1 MADTSSDKSLNFL
14 FVEILE
20 NILRL
25 AESPGEC
32 GTYITEQI
40 RELIGVRTVAL
51 MQCMPSPERA
61 AYELM
66 SVCPGRMRS
75 DAFVAA
81 MQRLATASGALQ
93 GPQVWSAEVSPPEV
107 QGLLA
112 AVGRGTTLVFP
123 LDAGGE
129 RVGVLV
135 LLDVM
140 ESTGLDTIYASL
152 ARLSGVLALVLRNSL
167 LYRDLEAKVAERT
180 DTLLWQSRV
189 DAALAELYPP
199 LISPYATFRDVA
211 VIVLEKAKELTGS
224 EHGYVGII
232 DGETGVMHLNLATD
246 MLAGDVFFA
255 VPPGG
260 ELSFIP
266 SGEGRYGGLWGHSLN
281 TRKPFYTNDPS
292 GHPAA
297 QGVPRGHI
305 PVHRLLSVPVVL
317 GSSLVAQIAL
327 ANPPRDY
334 TDRDLEAI
342 CRVSEFLALAI
353 QRLRSEEEILRLNA
367 DLEQRVH
374 ERTAQLE
381 ASNRE
386 LESFCYS
393 VSHDLRAP
401 LRHIEG
407 YSALVVEDYC
417 REISEEAGEYLRRIR
432 EATARMDQLI
442 DAMLNLSRLSLEPLR
457 RVPFDLSQLVRKVAD
472 ELALSAPERS
482 VTFRIA
488 AGVRVHADPVL
499 MGVVVNNLLHNAW
512 KYTARREDACVEFG
526 TVEAGD
532 EPVYFVRDNG
542 AGFDMR
548 YVGKLFGAFQRLHAA
563 SEFEGIGIG
572 LATVQRV
579 IHRHGGTIRAEGKP
593 GEGACFSFTLGSAAA
608 AAVPAASG
616 DPA

>member
-1 MADTSSDKSLNFL
+1 MTDISSDKSLNFL

-51 MQCMPSPERA
+51 MRLPSSKCLD
-61 AYELM
+61 YELM
-66 SVCPGRMRS
+66 SVCPARMRS
-75 DAFVAA
+75 DAFVSLMQQLA
-81 MQRLATASGALQ
+81 MASNNIQ
-93 GPQVWSAEVSPPEV
+93 GPQFWSVEVSPPEV
-107 QGLLA
+107 KELLVA
-112 AVGRGTTLVFP
+112 GGMGTTLVFP

-129 RVGVLV
+129 RVGVLM
-135 LLDVM
+135 LLDIM

-189 DAALAELYPP
+189 DAALAELYAP

-232 DGETGVMHLNLATD
+232 DQETGVMHLNLTTD
-246 MLAGDVFFA
+246 KMEGAGHFA
-255 VPPGG
+255 VPSGG
-260 ELSFIP
+260 ELLFAP
-266 SGEGRYGGLWGHSLN
+266 NEVGRYGGLWGYSLN

-292 GHPAA
+292 VHPAA

-305 PVHRLLSVPVVL
+305 PIHRLLSVPVVL
-317 GSSLVAQIAL
+317 GSSLVAQISL

-334 TDRDLEAI
+334 TDRDLDAI

-353 QRLRSEEEILRLNA
+353 QRLRSEEEIRRLNA
-367 DLEQRVH
+367 DLEQRVC

-407 YSALVVEDYC
+407 YSALVMEDFA
-417 REISEEAGEYLRRIR
+417 REISDGAGEYLRRIR
-432 EATARMDQLI
+432 DATARMDKLI

-457 RVPFDLSQLVRKVAD
+457 RIPFDLSQLVRKVAD
-472 ELALSAPERS
+472 DLVLSAPGRS
-482 VTFRIA
+482 VTFKIA
-488 AGVRVHADPVL
+488 DEVRVHADPVL
-499 MGVVVNNLLHNAW
+499 MEVVVNNLLNNAL
-512 KYTARREDACVEFG
+512 KYTAKKEDALIEFG
-526 TVEAGD
+526 TLEAGD

-548 YVGKLFGAFQRLHAA
+548 YVGKLFGAFQRLHSAN
-563 SEFEGIGIG
+563 EFEGIGIG

-593 GEGACFSFTLGSAAA
+593 GEGACFFFTLGGAAA
-608 AAVPAASG
+608 AAASG

>member
-1 MADTSSDKSLNFL
+1 MADISSDKSLNFL

-40 RELIGVRTVAL
+40 RELIGVRAVAL
-51 MQCMPSPERA
+51 MRCLPSSKCVD
-61 AYELM
+61 YELM

-81 MQRLATASGALQ
+81 IRQIAAASSAMQ
-93 GPQVWSAEVSPPEV
+93 GPQVWSAGISPPEV
-107 QGLLA
+107 RQLLDSM
-112 AVGRGTTLVFP
+112 GEGETLIIP

-129 RVGVLV
+129 RVG
-135 LLDVM
+135 LLMLLNIM
-140 ESTGLDTIYASL
+140 ESPGLETIYASL

-167 LYRDLEAKVAERT
+167 LYRELEAKVAERT
-180 DTLLWQSRV
+180 DTLLWKSRV

-232 DGETGVMHLNLATD
+232 DRETGVMHLNLATD
-246 MLAGDVFFA
+246 MMDGDGSSPL
-255 VPPGG
+255 PPGG
-260 ELSFIP
+260 ELSFSP
-266 SGEGRYGGLWGHSLN
+266 HGDGSYGGLWGHSLN

-297 QGVPRGHI
+297 QGVPPGHI
-305 PVHRLLSVPVVL
+305 PVHRLLSVPVFL
-317 GSSLVAQIAL
+317 GSSLVAQISL

-334 TDRDLEAI
+334 TDRDLDAI
-342 CRVSEFLALAI
+342 CRVSEFLALSI
-353 QRLRSEEEILRLNA
+353 QRLRSEEEIRRLNA
-367 DLEQRVH
+367 DLEQRVR

-407 YSALVVEDYC
+407 YSALVTEDYC
-417 REISEEAGEYLRRIR
+417 REISDEAREYLRRIR
-432 EATARMDQLI
+432 DATTKMDHLI

-457 RVPFDLSQLVRKVAD
+457 RVPLDLSQLVRKVAD
-472 ELALSAPERS
+472 ELALSAPERT

-488 AGVRVHADPVL
+488 DGVRVHADPVL
-499 MGVVVNNLLHNAW
+499 MGVVVTNLLHNAW
-512 KYTARREDACVEFG
+512 KYTAKREDACVEFG
-526 TVEAGD
+526 TLESGD
-532 EPVYFVRDNG
+532 GPVYFVRDNG

-548 YVGKLFGAFQRLHAA
+548 YAGKLFGAFQRLHSAV
-563 SEFEGIGIG
+563 EFEGIGIG

-593 GEGACFSFTLGSAAA
+593 GEGACFSFTLGSSAA

-616 DPA
+616 DMA

>member
-1 MADTSSDKSLNFL
+1 MADISSEKSLNFL

-25 AESPGEC
+25 AESPGKC

-51 MQCMPSPERA
+51 MQCVPSSKWVD
-61 AYELM
+61 YELV
-66 SVCPGRMRS
+66 SVCPERMRS
-75 DAFVAA
+75 DAFVAE
-81 MQRLATASGALQ
+81 MRQLGRASGALQ

-107 QGLLA
+107 RELLA
-112 AVGRGTTLVFP
+112 VGGRGNTLVFP

-129 RVGVLV
+129 RVGVLI

-140 ESTGLDTIYASL
+140 ESTGLHTIYASL
-152 ARLSGVLALVLRNSL
+152 ARLSKVLALVLRNSL
-167 LYRDLEAKVAERT
+167 LYQDLEAKVAERT

-224 EHGYVGII
+224 EHGYVGLI
-232 DGETGVMHLNLATD
+232 DRETGVMDLNLTTEMMD
-246 MLAGDVFFA
+246 GYGHFA
-255 VPPGG
+255 SAVGK
-260 ELSFIP
+260 LSFAP
-266 SGEGRYGGLWGHSLN
+266 HADGRYGGLWGHSLN
-281 TRKPFYTNDPS
+281 TRQPFYTNDPS

-297 QGVPRGHI
+297 QGVPWGHI

-317 GSSLVAQIAL
+317 GSSLVAQISL

-334 TDRDLEAI
+334 TDRDLDAI

-353 QRLRSEEEILRLNA
+353 QRLQSEEEIRRLNA
-367 DLEQRVH
+367 DLEQRVR

-386 LESFCYS
+386 LESFCYA

-407 YSALVVEDYC
+407 YSALVVEDHC
-417 REISEEAGEYLRRIR
+417 REISEEAEGYLRRIR
-432 EATARMDQLI
+432 EAAARMDQLI
-442 DAMLNLSRLSLEPLR
+442 DALLNLSRLSLEPLR
-457 RVPFDLSQLVRKVAD
+457 RVSFDLSQLVRKVVE
-472 ELALSAPERS
+472 ELALSASGRS
-482 VTFRIA
+482 MTFRIA
-488 AGVRVHADPVL
+488 DGVRVHADPVL
-499 MGVVVNNLLHNAW
+499 MRVVVTNLLHNAL
-512 KYTARREDACVEFG
+512 KYTARREDACIEFG
-526 TVEAGD
+526 TVEAAD
-532 EPVYFVRDNG
+532 EPVYVVRDNG

-548 YVGKLFGAFQRLHAA
+548 YVGKLFGAFQRLHSAT
-563 SEFEGIGIG
+563 EFEGIGIG

-579 IHRHGGTIRAEGKP
+579 IHRHGGTIWAEGKP
-593 GEGACFSFTLGSAAA
+593 GEGACFFFTLGTAAA
-608 AAVPAASG
+608 DSSGASG
-616 DPA
+616 DLP